1 MPQFTFKRLFCSL
14 LLISA
19 GAGQIAHCLHG
30 IRVPELSSVPLRVL
44 LALAE
49 FWLTLSA
56 GTLLGAGILNLWKRP
71 LLGAFIGTV
80 PWLYFIIT
88 HWIKAP
94 AS

>member
-1 MPQFTFKRLFCSL
+1 MPQFTLKRWLCSL
-14 LLISA
+14 LLIAA
-19 GAGQIAHCLHG
+19 GAGQIVHCLHG
-30 IRVPELSSVPLRVL
+30 IRMPELRNVPLRVL
-44 LALAE
+44 LVLVE

-80 PWLYFIIT
+80 PWLYFLIT

-94 AS
+94 GS